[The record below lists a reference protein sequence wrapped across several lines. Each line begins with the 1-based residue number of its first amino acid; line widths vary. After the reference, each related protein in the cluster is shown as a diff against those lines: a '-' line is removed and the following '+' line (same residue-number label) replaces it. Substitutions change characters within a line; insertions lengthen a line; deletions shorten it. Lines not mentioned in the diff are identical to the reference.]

1 MEHHNSSMTY
11 TDHHSRQRMIPWL
24 ESRIESGEIPGL
36 NWINKQEKT
45 FRVPWKHVGNRDW
58 SEADSMIF
66 KEWAVHTGRY
76 REGVDKADWPTWK
89 TRFRCALNRLPN
101 IQEVKD
107 LNRLDG
113 NDPYKVY
120 RFVNSRVEEPH
131 VSNGFGHQVEPE
143 SRPVIINREIKHEP
157 CEVVIQQEIP
167 PDLNN
172 IDSGDLIHVR
182 SGSMPDDFRLSTSIS
197 DMDTSEKSLSP
208 ESDIE
213 IALPHHQEMNSIE
226 RIAAKSFSDIGA
238 DIPQELSTISSSTS
252 LASNGD
258 DNSLYLSAHY
268 RNQVIFEHECKRP
281 DGCRVFHDSGQDL
294 NGQLPQEVN
303 EGMFGPPNAEQICL
317 PECNTPNVAQNHST
331 QMLLK
336 VADRGLLLR
345 IEGNDIVATRKCRCA
360 IFVSSPSIDSRKTFK
375 LVRDQPV
382 KIYDYENYFL
392 PAFQRYLQKANEVKP
407 STDVVISFGQKFDL
421 LTEDRANLLISLT
434 VYHTKAHRQLTTVSC
449 HSPITPTIEVSKS
462 DEYDKY
468 LDDMKRVTL
477 YEHTQPHLPTNG
489 YN

>member
-1 MEHHNSSMTY
+1 MREHHNSSMTY

-24 ESRIESGEIPGL
+24 ESRIESREIPGL
-36 NWINKQEKT
+36 HWINKTEKT
-45 FRVPWKHVGNRDW
+45 FRVPWKSVWNRDW

-76 REGVDKADWPTWK
+76 REGVVWPT
-89 TRFRCALNRLPN
+89 RFLCALFRCALNRLPN
-101 IQEVKD
+101 IQEVKEM
-107 LNRLDG
+107 NRLDG

-120 RFVNSRVEEPH
+120 RFVNSRVEDLH
-131 VSNGFGHQVEPE
+131 VSNGFGHHAEPE
-143 SRPVIINREIKHEP
+143 LQPITIKREIKHEP
-157 CEVVIQQEIP
+157 CDIVSQQDIP
-167 PDLNN
+167 PDLNT

-182 SGSMPDDFRLSTSIS
+182 SGSMPDDFRLSTSMS

-213 IALPHHQEMNSIE
+213 IPYPQHQEMNSIE

-238 DIPQELSTISSSTS
+238 DIPPELSSTS
-252 LASNGD
+252 LASNGE
-258 DNSLYLSAHY
+258 DNSLYLSVHY
-268 RNQVIFEHECKRP
+268 RNQGIFEHECKHP
-281 DGCRVFHDSGQDL
+281 DGCRVYHGPGQDL
-294 NGQLPQEVN
+294 TVQLPDELN
-303 EGMFGPPNAEQICL
+303 EGMFGPLNAEQICL
-317 PECNTPNVAQNHST
+317 PECNTPNIAQNQST

-345 IEGNDIVATRKCRCA
+345 IEGNDIIATRKCRCA

-375 LVRDQPV
+375 LARDQPV

-392 PAFQRYLQKANEVKP
+392 PAFQRYLQKVNEVKP
-407 STDVVISFGQKFDL
+407 VTDVVISFGQKFDL

-449 HSPITPTIEVSKS
+449 HSPIKPTIEVSKS

-477 YEHTQPHLPTNG
+477 YDRQPHINR
-489 YN
+489 Y